1 MKFGTTIID
10 RYIAREIVTTWL
22 AVIFVLL
29 IVVTSVEVV
38 QFLKWFLR
46 GELTTGTVLPLFI
59 NSQLK
64 VLVLLI
70 PVSLFLGVL
79 LSLSRLYMDSEMTA
93 MMSGGIG
100 PRQWFRSLLMVTI
113 PVSLIVLLMMLYM
126 RPWVALQRADINSE
140 IRNVSIIS
148 TFAPGRFNRS
158 PDGNAVIF
166 MEEISKDGRLME
178 NIFQRFVK
186 DGNTHIDLAQTAR
199 SITHESGM
207 DYMQFEAGQ
216 HYVGEPGESDYQIIE
231 YAEYGVV
238 VPAPKDKNYP
248 LRVQALSTTEL
259 WHSDKPEHKAE
270 LDWRISFP
278 VATFIIVLMAL
289 PLSKTTPRS
298 GRYSKLALG
307 IVLYLIY
314 SNLLGMGK
322 AWIAKGIVPFWIGTS
337 WVHVLGII
345 VLYILL
351 KRSGLLIGK
360 RSSSA
365 KNGASEATP

>member
-10 RYIAREIVTTWL
+10 RYIVREIVTTWL

-29 IVVTSVEVV
+29 IVVTSVEIV

-79 LSLSRLYMDSEMTA
+79 LALSRLYMDSEMTA

-113 PVSLIVLLMMLYM
+113 PVSLIVLLMMLFM

-166 MEEISKDGRLME
+166 MEEISRDGKLME

-186 DGNTHIDLAQTAR
+186 DGNTHVDLAQNAR
-199 SITHESGM
+199 AITHESGL
-207 DYMQFEAGQ
+207 DYIQFETGK
-216 HYVGEPGESDYQIIE
+216 HYVGTPGESDYQIIE
-231 YAEYGVV
+231 YTEYGIL
-238 VPAPKDKNYP
+238 VPTPEDKSYP
-248 LRVQALSTTEL
+248 LRVQALSTGEL
-259 WHSDKPEHKAE
+259 WNSDKPEHKAE

-278 VATFIIVLMAL
+278 VATLIIVLMAL

-307 IVLYLIY
+307 ILLYLIY
-314 SNLLGMGK
+314 SNLLGIGK
-322 AWIAKGIVPFWIGTS
+322 AWIAKGVVPYWIGTS

-345 VLYILL
+345 ALYILL
-351 KRSGLLIGK
+351 KRSGLLISK
-360 RSSSA
+360 SRSSA
-365 KNGASEATP
+365 KDRAREATP